1 MDREVF
7 ALLKGLPAFITDII
21 PYLCDGNKQRVVGAA
36 AFLAHETHT
45 RSCPQLLGEAEFLP
59 LPQIPHTMARY
70 RLTCQD
76 DSSAAPTEPCYSAQ
90 QPRTM
95 NQLALLSPHAIRTLQ
110 THLCE

>member
-45 RSCPQLLGEAEFLP
+45 QL
-59 LPQIPHTMARY
+59 
-70 RLTCQD
+70 
-76 DSSAAPTEPCYSAQ
+76 PTVTGGS
-90 QPRTM
+90 
-95 NQLALLSPHAIRTLQ
+95 
-110 THLCE
+110 